1 MPDPAPQLLHRLFEA
16 AAARHPERIALE
28 IPPGAASPAR
38 VRLSYAELERHA
50 ERLAAALRPRTAPD
64 ARVIVFLPRASPDL
78 YIAQLAVLKAGA
90 AHLCLDPTFPDAFLA
105 AVLEDARPV
114 ALLADE
120 AGLARLAATGRALPV
135 CLDPSRVAG
144 DRMPGHGA
152 DAADATQSH
161 GCGQDS
167 SEYAHSTNTTNATDA
182 SETEPSHLAYLIYTS
197 GTTGRPKG
205 VMIEHRSIVNLV
217 RSDIAH
223 FGLGAE
229 DRVAQ
234 VSSPAYDSSLEETWL
249 AWAVGATL
257 VLLDAETLRLGPDL
271 VPWLARERI
280 TVFCPPPT
288 LLRAMACPD
297 PARALPE
304 IRLLYVGGEALS
316 NDLAALWSTGRWMEN
331 GYGPT
336 ECTVTVTRGRVQPGR
351 PVTIGRPVEGHR
363 AWVLDEGLEPVP
375 EGEAGELC
383 IVGLGLARGYLGQP
397 GLTAERFPEHPRL
410 GRLYRTGDRVRWNA
424 EGELE
429 YLGRIDAQVKL
440 RGYRIELGAVEAC
453 LARQQ
458 GVRAAACRLQ
468 GTGAGALLAAHLVP
482 ERPDAPPDLAR
493 LRAALRAELPAYMV
507 PARFGL
513 LDRLP
518 IGVGGKLD
526 RAALPDLPG
535 SGPFDLD
542 TSTSDLAS
550 ASGGPGPG
558 ISDLDQ
564 APDQDPILAA
574 VGRAFAEA
582 LGLDRAPPPGAD
594 FFLDLGGDSLSA
606 VTAIVALRREAARAA
621 WDHEPAVRDL
631 YELRTA
637 SRLAASIRPPG
648 DVGLGHRAGVVV
660 PVTDGAAQ
668 REAPRYADLYASD
681 PPPHLQPSIPPDTE
695 TAPSLPEP
703 ELAASGMDPSLRC
716 PIVQGLFLAAEL
728 VLGGWLA
735 YLAFFQLL
743 PWAIASLGL
752 GASLVL
758 GLGVAVLGPIV
769 WAPFAVLLTVL
780 AKRVLVGR
788 YRPMVAPV
796 WGPFYTRHWLLVQIA
811 RLIPWDQLEGTHFY
825 AVALRALGARVGE
838 GLHVHR
844 GVTLR
849 DGGWDLLSIGAG
861 VTLAQDASPRLYE
874 LEGGRIGFG
883 PIHIGDGATL
893 EVRAG
898 LSPGA
903 RVEAGGYLTA
913 LSWLPGEGRIPA
925 GECWDGVPAKPVGP
939 APDVPGAPAAPA
951 AEGSM
956 EARGTPDR
964 WSQDLGPWTHGLA
977 LWGAAAL
984 RRFIAGLPWVLL
996 IWIGLGSSS
1005 AAQAQVLTWLDSP
1018 RWQANGLLGLLALS
1032 LLALPASLLLS
1043 ALALRAMGRI
1053 RPGVVGA
1060 RSPAAIAI
1068 WLKTGALAAA
1078 GEWLSGS
1085 LFWPAW
1091 LRLAGMRVG
1100 QGSEISTIIDVLPES
1115 VAIGRMC
1122 FFADGIYLAAPHR
1135 HRGRVVVA
1143 ETRIGDG
1150 TFLGNHAVVPAGQAW
1165 PEEFFLGVATV
1176 ADPAQAEPDSAWF
1189 GHPPLRL
1196 PRREQLQADRRGTY
1210 EPDWPRYLTRLFW
1223 EFLRFGLPVLPL
1235 ALALAWYGAVAWGL
1249 DTLGPPATALLVLPL
1264 ASFGAL
1270 AIPVLAVMGLKWLLL
1285 GRVKPGRHA
1294 FWSGWCGRWD
1304 FLYMAWGRWA
1314 QGSLARLE
1322 GTRFLNL
1329 VLCGFGMRI
1338 GRRVVLGTGFAQ
1350 VVDPDMLHFEAE
1362 ATVACQFQA
1371 HTFEDRILKIDRLHI
1386 RRGASVGA
1394 QTVVFYGADIGPG
1407 ARVAPDSVVMK
1418 RDQIPAGRRFA
1429 GCPSR
1434 PADPWTWGSA
1444 AAAEAA
1450 RGGLDGHGSG
1460 SIDVSE

>member
-1 MPDPAPQLLHRLFEA
+1 MPDPAPQLLHRIFEA
-16 AAARHPERIALE
+16 AAARHPRRVALE
-28 IPPGAASPAR
+28 IPVGAGFPAPA
-38 VRLSYAELERHA
+38 RLSYAELDRRA
-50 ERLAAALRPRTAPD
+50 EALAAELSPHAAPD
-64 ARVIVFLPRASPDL
+64 ARVVVFLPRASFEL
-78 YIAQLAVLKAGA
+78 YVAQLAVLKTGA
-90 AHLCLDPTFPDAFLA
+90 AHLCLDPAFPDAFLA
-105 AVLEDARPV
+105 AVLDDARPV

-120 AGLARLAATGRALPV
+120 EGLARLAATGRALPL

-144 DRMPGHGA
+144 HRMPGPEAGA
-152 DAADATQSH
+152 A
-161 GCGQDS
+161 G
-167 SEYAHSTNTTNATDA
+167 ATDA
-182 SETEPSHLAYLIYTS
+182 PDPGPGDLAYLIYTS

-217 RSDIAH
+217 RSDIAY
-223 FGLGAE
+223 FGLGPE

-234 VSSPAYDSSLEETWL
+234 LSSPAYDSSLEETWL

-288 LLRAMACPD
+288 LLRSMACSD
-297 PARALPE
+297 PERALPA

-316 NDLAALWSTGRWMEN
+316 DDLVALWSTGRWMEN

-336 ECTVTVTRGRVQPGR
+336 ECTVTVTRGRVQAGR
-351 PVTIGRPVEGHR
+351 PVTIGRPVPGNR
-363 AWVLDEGLEPVP
+363 AWVLGEDLEPVP
-375 EGEAGELC
+375 EGDWGELC
-383 IVGLGLARGYLGQP
+383 IAGLGLARGYLGQP

-410 GRLYRTGDRVRWNA
+410 GRIYRTGDRVRWNA
-424 EGELE
+424 EGELV

-453 LARQQ
+453 LARQR

-468 GTGAGALLAAHLVP
+468 GAGAGALLAAHLVP
-482 ERPDAPPDLAR
+482 ERPDAPPDLRR
-493 LRAALRAELPAYMV
+493 LRAALRAELPTYMV

-518 IGVGGKLD
+518 TGVGGKLD

-535 SGPFDLD
+535 S
-542 TSTSDLAS
+542 SLADVDRS
-550 ASGGPGPG
+550 SGDMADASGGPGPE
-558 ISDLDQ
+558 I
-564 APDQDPILAA
+564 PDADPDAGQDPVLAA
-574 VGRAFAEA
+574 VARAFAEA
-582 LGLDRAPPPGAD
+582 LGLDRAPSPGAD

-621 WDHEPAVRDL
+621 WNHEPAVRDL
-631 YELRTA
+631 YALRTA
-637 SRLAASIRPPG
+637 SRLAAWIGSSG
-648 DVGLGHRAGVVV
+648 EGGLEHREGLVV
-660 PVTDGAAQ
+660 PVKDGAAQ
-668 REAPRYADLYASD
+668 RDALRSADLYASD
-681 PPPHLQPSIPPDTE
+681 PASRSQPSIPPDTE
-695 TAPSLPEP
+695 ASPALLEPAPSGT
-703 ELAASGMDPSLRC
+703 AAGFRC
-716 PIVQGLFLAAEL
+716 LIVQGLFLAAEII
-728 VLGGWLA
+728 LGGWLA
-735 YLAFFQLL
+735 FLAFFHLL
-743 PWAIASLGL
+743 PWAITSLGL
-752 GASLVL
+752 GASLLL
-758 GLGVAVLGPIV
+758 GLGVAVLGPIA

-825 AVALRALGARVGE
+825 AMALRALGARVGE

-849 DGGWDLLSIGAG
+849 DGGWDLLSIGEG
-861 VTLAQDASPRLYE
+861 VTLAQDASPRLHE

-883 PIHIGDGATL
+883 PIRIGDGATL
-893 EVRAG
+893 DVRAG

-903 RVEAGGYLTA
+903 TVEAGAYLTA
-913 LSWLPGEGRIPA
+913 LSWLPGDGRIPA
-925 GECWDGVPAKPVGP
+925 GQCWDGVPAEPVGP
-939 APDVPGAPAAPA
+939 APEAPGATAV
-951 AEGSM
+951 EGSL
-956 EARGTPDR
+956 EAQGAAGG
-964 WSQDLGPWTHGLA
+964 WSEDLGPWTHGLA
-977 LWGAAAL
+977 LFGAGAF
-984 RRFIAGLPWVLL
+984 RRLLAGLPWVLL
-996 IWIGLGSSS
+996 IWIGLGRSSD
-1005 AAQAQVLTWLDSP
+1005 AQADVLTWLESP
-1018 RWQANGLLGLLALS
+1018 GWQANGILGLLALS
-1032 LLALPASLLLS
+1032 ILALATSLLLS
-1043 ALALRAMGRI
+1043 GLTLRGMGRV
-1053 RPGVVGA
+1053 RPGIVGA

-1091 LRLAGMRVG
+1091 LRLAGMRIG
-1100 QGSEISTIIDVLPES
+1100 KGSEISTIIDVLPES

-1135 HRGRVVVA
+1135 HRGRVVV
-1143 ETRIGDG
+1143 EQTRIGEG
-1150 TFLGNHAVVPAGQAW
+1150 TFLGNHAVVPAGPAW
-1165 PEEFFLGVATV
+1165 PAGLFVGVATV
-1176 ADPAQAEPDSAWF
+1176 ADPALADPDSAWF

-1223 EFLRFGLPVLPL
+1223 ELLRFGLPVLPL
-1235 ALALAWYGAVAWGL
+1235 AVALAWYAAVARGL
-1249 DTLGPPATALLVLPL
+1249 DAVGPLATVLLVLPL

-1270 AIPVLAVMGLKWLLL
+1270 AIPVLAVLGLKWLLL

-1294 FWSGWCGRWD
+1294 FWSCWCGRWD
-1304 FLYMAWGRWA
+1304 FLYVAWGRWA
-1314 QGSLARLE
+1314 NSSLARLE

-1329 VLCGFGMRI
+1329 VLRGFGVRI

-1350 VVDPDMLHFEAE
+1350 VVDPDMLHFEDD

-1407 ARVAPDSVVMK
+1407 ALVAPDSVVMK
-1418 RDQIPAGRRFA
+1418 RDQLPAGRRFA

-1434 PADPWTWGSA
+1434 PADPWTWGSPSAA
-1444 AAAEAA
+1444 AAAE
-1450 RGGLDGHGSG
+1450 GGYDGHASG